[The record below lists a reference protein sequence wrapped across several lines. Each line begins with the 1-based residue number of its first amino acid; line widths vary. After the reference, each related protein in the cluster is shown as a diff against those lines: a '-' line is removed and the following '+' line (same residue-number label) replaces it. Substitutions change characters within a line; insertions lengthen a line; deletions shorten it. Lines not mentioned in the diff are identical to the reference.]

1 MAQGKSVD
9 DYIQEGI
16 YGARETLPDERRMF
30 LTSIRERVEF
40 VLLQNQ
46 VRESDVYPEIEQAVK
61 KHHDLKMFLNGNMNY
76 RFLSKYI
83 QLADRYKVSY
93 QVVTNKEHN
102 SEYGLVLAH
111 SEAVDKEEITLP
123 KRHADNGAAPSF
135 WDRLFRS

>member
-1 MAQGKSVD
+1 MD
-9 DYIQEGI
+9 DYVQEGI
-16 YGARETLPDERRMF
+16 YGARETLPDERRMY
-30 LTSIRERVEF
+30 LTSIRERIEF

-46 VRESDVYPEIEQAVK
+46 VRESAVYPEIEQALK
-61 KHHDLKMFLNGNMNY
+61 EHQELKMFLNGNMNY

-83 QLADRYKVSY
+83 QLADQKKVPY
-93 QVVTNKEHN
+93 QVITNKEHN

-111 SEAVDKEEITLP
+111 NEAVDKNEITLP